1 MEVETTNTRWFQIF
15 RYNDMRLHNE
25 RGLVMAVSGDNVI
38 VINHEKST
46 RTKWT
51 VVYVDENW
59 NPKEPEPTKPTP
71 PTKPTQPEPPKPVEP
86 TKPKD
91 YKIGEYVPEYGLKYG
106 VPFYIVSQLGENR
119 YMDMRW

>member
-1 MEVETTNTRWFQIF
+1 MEVSTTNTRWFQIF
-15 RYNDMRLHNE
+15 RYNDQRLHNE
-25 RGLVMAVSGDNVI
+25 RGKVMAVSGDNVI
-38 VINHEKST
+38 IINHEKST

-59 NPKEPEPTKPTP
+59 KPKEPEPP
-71 PTKPTQPEPPKPVEP
+71 
-86 TKPKD
+86 KPKD